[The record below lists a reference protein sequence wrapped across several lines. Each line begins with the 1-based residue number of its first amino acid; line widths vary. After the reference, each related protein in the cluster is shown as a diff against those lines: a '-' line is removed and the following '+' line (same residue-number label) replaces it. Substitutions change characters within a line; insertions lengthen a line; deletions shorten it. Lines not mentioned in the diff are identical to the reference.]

1 MSTLVE
7 VVAER
12 YGIGAFHPGSQAVLS
27 IQWSV
32 DHLLEQGKDPKD
44 LKKEYSALMRKREKM
59 GLWVDA
65 LPYGHPCNCK

>member
-12 YGIGAFHPGSQAVLS
+12 YGIGAFHPSLEAVLCA
-27 IQWSV
+27 QWSV
-32 DHLLEQGKDPKD
+32 DHLLELGRDPKG
-44 LKKEYSALMRKREKM
+44 LKQEYSALMRKREKM